1 MANDKSP
8 GKIGIEV
15 TMGSR
20 AKRAPR
26 NADSPFCIAVLGDF
40 TGRASRGLMES
51 AAERRP
57 VFIDVDNFD
66 RVMEKMAVCLRLP
79 DPGAPG
85 QAVEL
90 GFASLEEFHPDEILK
105 QAPSLAKLLDL
116 RKRLKNPGTYSAA
129 SAELQALLSVQASAP
144 SGTPGPAATV
154 ESNDAAVARLLGKT
168 PSASPVV
175 KPATGRVD
183 ISSLIK
189 SIVAPN
195 IVPNLPA
202 QQAGLA
208 AALDLELTQRL
219 RSVLQHPQFQMIESA
234 WRAADFLVRNLDAEN
249 LKLYLVDISKDELAA
264 DLRAQEELQSAGIY
278 SAPYGQPC
286 AVLVGN
292 YTFDESAG
300 DADLLRRMAVIS
312 AWLGSPFI
320 AGASPHLVGCESF
333 GLHADPKDW
342 KRPLPPEGKSAWQA
356 LRQMPEASYV
366 GLALPRFLLRQ
377 PYGKGSDDIE
387 TFPFEELPGPD
398 SHEGFLW
405 GNSAFLCGYLLAEAF
420 KEEGWGMG
428 AVGSGDIGDMPLYY
442 FSRDG
447 EKEVKPCA
455 EAWLTERAGDAILD
469 QGLMAVLSIK
479 GQDAVR
485 LAKMQSVSSQS
496 KALALR

>member
-8 GKIGIEV
+8 GKIGLEV

-26 NADSPFCIAVLGDF
+26 AADSPFCIAVLGDF
-40 TGRASRGLMES
+40 TGRASRGLMEP

-57 VFIDVDNFD
+57 LLIDVDTFD

-79 DPGAPG
+79 DPGASG

-90 GFASLEEFHPDEILK
+90 KFASLEEFHPDEILK
-105 QAPSLAKLLDL
+105 QAPSLTKLLDL
-116 RKRLKNPGTYSAA
+116 RKRLKNPGTFSAA
-129 SAELQALLSVQASAP
+129 AAELQALLSVPAAP
-144 SGTPGPAATV
+144 SGAPGTAAPV

-168 PSASPVV
+168 PSATPAV
-175 KPATGRVD
+175 KSAGGKVD
-183 ISSLIK
+183 ISGLIK
-189 SIVAPN
+189 SMVAPSV
-195 IVPNLPA
+195 VPNLPA

-219 RSVLQHPQFQMIESA
+219 RSILQNPHFQAVESA
-234 WRAADFLVRNLDAEN
+234 WRTADFLVRNLDAEN
-249 LKLYLVDISKDELAA
+249 LKLYLVDISRDELAA
-264 DLRAQEELQSAGIY
+264 DLRAQEELQGAGIY
-278 SAPYGQPC
+278 SALYSQPC
-286 AVLVGN
+286 AVLLGN
-292 YTFDESAG
+292 YTFDESAY
-300 DADLLRRMAVIS
+300 DVDLLRRMAVIS
-312 AWLGSPFI
+312 SWLGSPFI

-342 KRPLPPEGKSAWQA
+342 KRPLAPDGKSAWQA
-356 LRQMPEASYV
+356 LRQMPEASYI
-366 GLALPRFLLRQ
+366 GLALPRFLQRQ

-398 SHEGFLW
+398 SHESYLW
-405 GNSAFLCGYLLAEAF
+405 GNPAFLCGYLLVEAF

-428 AVGSGDIGDMPLYY
+428 AVGTADIGDMPLYY
-442 FSRDG
+442 FSKDG
-447 EKEVKPCA
+447 DKEVKPCA

-485 LAKMQSVSSQS
+485 LSKMQSISTQS

>member
-8 GKIGIEV
+8 GKIGLEV
-15 TMGSR
+15 TMESR
-20 AKRAPR
+20 GKRAPR
-26 NADSPFCIAVLGDF
+26 TADSPFCIAVLGDF

-66 RVMEKMAVCLRLP
+66 RVMEKMGICLHLP

-85 QAVEL
+85 QTVEL
-90 GFASLEEFHPDEILK
+90 AFASLEEFHPDEILK
-105 QAPSLAKLLDL
+105 QVTPLTKLLEV
-116 RKRLKNPGTYSAA
+116 RKRLKNPGTFSAA
-129 SAELQALLSVQASAP
+129 AAELQALLSVPVAAASAA
-144 SGTPGPAATV
+144 PAPANTV

-168 PSASPVV
+168 PSASPAV
-175 KPATGRVD
+175 KAVGGKVD

-189 SIVAPN
+189 NIAAPSV
-195 IVPNLPA
+195 VPNMPA

-219 RSVLQHPQFQMIESA
+219 RSMLQHPQFQAVESA
-234 WRAADFLVRNLDAEN
+234 WRAADFLVRNLDADN

-264 DLRAQEELQSAGIY
+264 DLRAQEELQGAGIY
-278 SAPYGQPC
+278 SALYAQPC
-286 AVLVGN
+286 AVLLGN
-292 YTFDESAG
+292 YTFDESAY
-300 DADLLRRMAVIS
+300 DVDLLRRMAVIS
-312 AWLGSPFI
+312 GWLGSPFI

-342 KRPLPPEGKSAWQA
+342 KRPLPAESKTAWQA
-356 LRQMPEASYV
+356 LRQMPEASYI

-387 TFPFEELPGPD
+387 TFPFEELPGPG

-428 AVGSGDIGDMPLYY
+428 AVGTADVGEMPQYFFLMDGD
-442 FSRDG
+442 
-447 EKEVKPCA
+447 KEVKPCA
-455 EAWLTERAGDAILD
+455 EAWLTERAGDARLD
-469 QGLMAVLSIK
+469 QGLMGVLSIK

-485 LAKMQSVSSQS
+485 LSKMQSISSQS

>member
-8 GKIGIEV
+8 GKIGLEV

-57 VFIDVDNFD
+57 VFIDVDNFE
-66 RVMEKMAVCLRLP
+66 RVMEKMGITLRLP
-79 DPGAPG
+79 DPGASG
-85 QAVEL
+85 SAVEL
-90 GFASLEEFHPDEILK
+90 RFASLEEFHPDEILR
-105 QAPSLAKLLDL
+105 QATPLAKLLDL
-116 RKRLKNPGTYSAA
+116 RKRLKNPGTSSAA
-129 SAELQALLSVQASAP
+129 AVELQALLSVPAAAP
-144 SGTPGPAATV
+144 SGAPGPAAAV

-168 PSASPVV
+168 PSASPAA
-175 KPATGRVD
+175 KPAAGKVD
-183 ISSLIK
+183 ISGLIK
-189 SIVAPN
+189 NIVAPSV
-195 IVPNLPA
+195 VPNLPA

-234 WRAADFLVRNLDAEN
+234 WRAADFLVRSLDAEN

-278 SAPYGQPC
+278 SALYGQPC

-292 YTFDESAG
+292 YMFDESAG
-300 DADLLRRMAVIS
+300 DVDLLRRMAVIS
-312 AWLGSPFI
+312 SWLGAPFI

-342 KRPLPPEGKSAWQA
+342 KRPWPAEGKSAWQA

-366 GLALPRFLLRQ
+366 GLALPRFILRQ
-377 PYGKGSDDIE
+377 PYGKSSDHIE

-428 AVGSGDIGDMPLYY
+428 TVGSGDIGDMPLYQ

-485 LAKMQSVSSQS
+485 LAKMQSISSQS